1 MSFLKRLFGIEHQEP
16 ASASLAKERLKIL
29 ISHERIQNKTPDF
42 LPELKREIIMVI
54 SKYVTIDPE
63 QIQIAMDC
71 AGDSSSLELN
81 FTIPDA
87 AGVLKKTPSASPMT
101 TTSTKKK
108 QTASE
113 TA

>member
-42 LPELKREIIMVI
+42 LPELKREIIAVI
-54 SKYVTIDPE
+54 SKYVSIDPE

-81 FTIPDA
+81 FTIPDSTS
-87 AGVLKKTPSASPMT
+87 VLKKALGVPPLN
-101 TTSTKKK
+101 TSSSKKK